1 MYNLYTVSN
10 FIISHRTIKY
20 MQAHD
25 IGMNELLPYGCD
37 EFFSNNNFINECY
50 NNHLML
56 VPSQIDKKTQE
67 TEGGAPTVLIEAQST
82 GLPIIA
88 TDHADIPEI
97 VIKDKSGFIVK
108 EGDVEAMSQA
118 INKVYSNSVLLEKM
132 GRFGRNHVKKQH
144 DMRKISYQLEDL
156 YKLAIKRNK

>member
-1 MYNLYTVSN
+1 MLI
-10 FIISHRTIKY
+10 FMDFLKHK
-20 MQAHD
+20 
-25 IGMNELLPYGCD
+25 E
-37 EFFSNNNFINECY
+37 FINECY
-50 NNHLML
+50 NNHLMI
-56 VPSQIDKKTQE
+56 VPSQIDKNTQE

-97 VIKDKSGFIVK
+97 VIKNKSGFIVK
-108 EGDVEAMSQA
+108 EGDVEAISQS
-118 INKVYSNSVLLEKM
+118 INKVYSNSVILEKM

-144 DMRKISYQLEDL
+144 DMKQISYQLEEL

>member
-1 MYNLYTVSN
+1 M
-10 FIISHRTIKY
+10 
-20 MQAHD
+20 
-25 IGMNELLPYGCD
+25 
-37 EFFSNNNFINECY
+37 
-50 NNHLML
+50 
-56 VPSQIDKKTQE
+56 KKTQE

-88 TDHADIPEI
+88 TDHADIQEI
-97 VIKDKSGFIVK
+97 VIKDRSGFIVK
-108 EGDVEAMSQA
+108 EGDVEAMSQS